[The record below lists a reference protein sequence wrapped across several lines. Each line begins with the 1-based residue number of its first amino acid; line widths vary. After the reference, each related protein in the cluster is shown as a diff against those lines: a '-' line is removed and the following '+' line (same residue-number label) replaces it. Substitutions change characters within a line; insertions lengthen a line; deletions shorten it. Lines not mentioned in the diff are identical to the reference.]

1 MPTVVSNA
9 TQLRTAIQA
18 AVLGE
23 EIQLNTLTPSS
34 LTYST
39 VTTLAKFPCFTP
51 LTRTGGYIINGISKS
66 STTLTDTRIYQEN
79 IDGPYAPSEIKNL
92 TLNYNSGNTAIF
104 RASMGSYNL
113 DNLNI
118 TGNHSGWA
126 GNGSVYMSLNASP
139 TFSTSNVNF
148 TLTNSTISIT
158 GQAQTA
164 AFLQSWNNTGTV
176 NIGTTSNGNIFNESG
191 YNRGSF
197 HLASMYSGGASGSKL
212 GSYFIRNNSFIGS
225 GTTRSNSN
233 RLENVN
239 ARVENNTFEAGSYL
253 DLAGSL
259 TSTRVINNTFKT
271 IVGGAGVRFTQ
282 KSSSGAILSG
292 MPVAF
297 SNNMF
302 EGYGLA
308 IVNNDIDPSTNNP
321 ILTPTVVEVTGASN
335 MVKPGTLAMAN
346 YDKLSAGGS
355 YNDSIT
361 DLDGI
366 DNWMSGGEGAD
377 TIDAASGADMI
388 IGGNG
393 NDTIT
398 TGSGADRILYYNPSE
413 GMDTITDFVATG
425 ATADTL
431 AFRSSA
437 FGNIGTGTLP
447 GANFSTNPGD
457 TTTFPTFLYNGNV
470 LTYDAD
476 GLNTG
481 NAGVTI
487 ATFSPTTPTLTASNI
502 QLF

>member
-1 MPTVVSNA
+1 MPTVVSDA

-51 LTRTGGYIINGISKS
+51 LTRTGGYIINGISR

-164 AFLQSWNNTGTV
+164 AFLQSWNNTGTI

-191 YNRGSF
+191 YNRGSI
-197 HLASMYSGGASGSKL
+197 HLASMYTGGIQGPMRGTYQVRSNVFTG
-212 GSYFIRNNSFIGS
+212 N

-233 RLENVN
+233 RLENVDVQVN
-239 ARVENNTFEAGSYL
+239 SNIFEAGSYL
-253 DLAGSL
+253 DVAGTL
-259 TSTRVINNTFKT
+259 NMTRIVNNTFKT
-271 IVGGAGVRFTQ
+271 IAGGPGVRFTQ
-282 KSSSGAILSG
+282 KSSSLATIVTP
-292 MPVAF
+292 MNNF

-308 IVNNDIDPSTNNP
+308 IINNDIDPVTNNP
-321 ILTPTVVEVTGASN
+321 IATPTVVTQSGAN
-335 MVKPGTLAMAN
+335 MVKAGTLATGE
-346 YDKLSAGGS
+346 YEVFTAGGS
-355 YNDSIT
+355 YGDTIT
-361 DLDGI
+361 RNGLTDWI
-366 DNWMSGGEGAD
+366 SGGEGAD
-377 TIDAASGADMI
+377 TIDAAGGADMI

-398 TGSGADRILYYNPSE
+398 TGIGADRILYYNPSE

-457 TTTFPTFLYNGNV
+457 STTVPTFLYNGNV

-476 GLNTG
+476 GLNNG
-481 NAGVTI
+481 VAGVTI
-487 ATFSPTTPTLTASNI
+487 ATFSPTSPTLTASNI